1 MTENLPF
8 FPKDIRINSGL
19 VNNLQVIYQEWALTT
34 RGNPIPRATT
44 KGSGEVGDTYIE
56 IKIVVREIDERTLIF
71 EAVKKVTLSISL
83 DTPSTFPLWNIDEL
97 PLYKVDISKVP
108 LLDIK
113 TQYIANRNK
122 SIRAIYKLIKKYGLT
137 EFDSSIIIYIH
148 KGLDAVFKKLMRK
161 MGKEFKLLDTWE
173 IGSKYKVITPNIL
186 DVMGNID
193 DARIERED
201 KE

>member
-1 MTENLPF
+1 MLENPPF
-8 FPKDIRINSGL
+8 FPKDTLINSRV

-34 RGNPIPRATT
+34 RGNPVPRATT

-83 DTPSTFPLWNIDEL
+83 DTPSTFPLWNIQEL
-97 PLYKVDISKVP
+97 PLYKADMSKVS

-113 TQYIANRNK
+113 TQYIANRNR

-137 EFDSSIIIYIH
+137 EFDSYINIYIH
-148 KGLDAVFKKLMRK
+148 KGLEDIFKRLMFK
-161 MGKEFKLLDTWE
+161 MGKEIKLLETWE
-173 IGSKYKVITPNIL
+173 IGSKYRVITPNIL
-186 DVMGNID
+186 EVMHEID
-193 DARIERED
+193 EARIERED
-201 KE
+201 G